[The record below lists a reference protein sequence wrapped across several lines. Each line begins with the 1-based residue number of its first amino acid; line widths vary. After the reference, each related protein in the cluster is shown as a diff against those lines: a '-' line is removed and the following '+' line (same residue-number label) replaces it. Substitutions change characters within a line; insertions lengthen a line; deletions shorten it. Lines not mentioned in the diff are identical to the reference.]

1 MLDDVRRERVPGHN
15 NDHSNDSL
23 DGDNLDGDS
32 DAMMKAMA
40 MMMMMMMMMIVTPL
54 PAFLIVAQSLA
65 LSLGSL
71 VLFSPSVSVNHGNHT
86 DYLKQ

>member
-1 MLDDVRRERVPGHN
+1 MLDDVRRECAPGHN

-40 MMMMMMMMMIVTPL
+40 MMVMMMIVPPM
-54 PAFLIVAQSLA
+54 PAFLIIAQSLA